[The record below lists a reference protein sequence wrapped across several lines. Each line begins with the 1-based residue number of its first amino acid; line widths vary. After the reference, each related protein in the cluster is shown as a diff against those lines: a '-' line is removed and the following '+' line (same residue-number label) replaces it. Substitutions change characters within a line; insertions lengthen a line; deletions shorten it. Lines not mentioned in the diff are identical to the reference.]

1 MVKLRNPSSI
11 DFTELNRMEQQ
22 ALEDRVIA
30 MFLRNNIEEKNEE
43 ENLVLRVGRTKRR
56 NRTERK

>member
-1 MVKLRNPSSI
+1 
-11 DFTELNRMEQQ
+11 
-22 ALEDRVIA
+22 

-56 NRTERK
+56 NRTRNMAEFKNNGKNFSL